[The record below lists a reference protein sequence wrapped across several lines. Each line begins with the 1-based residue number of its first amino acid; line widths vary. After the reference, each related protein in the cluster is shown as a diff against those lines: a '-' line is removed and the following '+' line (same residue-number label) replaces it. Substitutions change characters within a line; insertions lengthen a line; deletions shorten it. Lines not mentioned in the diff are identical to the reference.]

1 MELHPVTRGAAAPF
15 AATLV
20 IAALLAAPT
29 HAQGLPAPEDSGIE
43 HVVVVM
49 MENRS
54 FDHFLGWLPQA
65 DGRQEGLVYL
75 DENGVP
81 HETIRLSPD
90 YQGCAHPDPDHSYEG
105 GRIELN
111 GGACDGWLLAG
122 DNDEYS
128 IGFYKRN
135 DLRFF
140 ARAARD
146 WTTCDRYFSS
156 ILAETWPNKIYAYA
170 GQTDRLDN
178 SFELCTLPTIWD
190 RLEEA
195 GMSAR
200 YYFTDVPFVALWGLR
215 YAPITR
221 RFDDFLADAAAGA
234 LPAVSFIDPKFLDAA
249 SGTSE
254 DDHPHADVRNG
265 QVFMERIY
273 HAVTTSPDWP
283 NAVLVFTYDEWGGF
297 FDHVPPPLAA
307 VPPADQLAGNDGRLG
322 FRVPT
327 IVVSP
332 FAPARVSS
340 LELDHCSILK
350 MIEWRWGLAPLSVR
364 TTQATNLAEVL
375 DFSLSRAAPQYRVPQ
390 GPFGAPCPGT
400 VGGEDKWSV
409 LRLLA
414 ILLGW
419 VL

>member
-1 MELHPVTRGAAAPF
+1 MAAPFVELELDGVLQLRVRAASRAAACDLSAPRSRRRRCGEERGRPGACPGCREVVNARWPTKRTMELHPVTRGAAAPF

-90 YQGCAHPDPDHSYEG
+90 YQGCDHPDPDHSYEG

-156 ILAETWPNKIYAYA
+156 ILAETWPNNIYAFS
-170 GQTDRLDN
+170 GQTDRLVN

-190 RLEEA
+190 RMEEA

-200 YYFTDVPFVALWGLR
+200 
-215 YAPITR
+215 
-221 RFDDFLADAAAGA
+221 
-234 LPAVSFIDPKFLDAA
+234 
-249 SGTSE
+249 
-254 DDHPHADVRNG
+254 
-265 QVFMERIY
+265 
-273 HAVTTSPDWP
+273 
-283 NAVLVFTYDEWGGF
+283 
-297 FDHVPPPLAA
+297 
-307 VPPADQLAGNDGRLG
+307 
-322 FRVPT
+322 
-327 IVVSP
+327 
-332 FAPARVSS
+332 
-340 LELDHCSILK
+340 
-350 MIEWRWGLAPLSVR
+350 
-364 TTQATNLAEVL
+364 
-375 DFSLSRAAPQYRVPQ
+375 
-390 GPFGAPCPGT
+390 
-400 VGGEDKWSV
+400 
-409 LRLLA
+409 
-414 ILLGW
+414 
-419 VL
+419 